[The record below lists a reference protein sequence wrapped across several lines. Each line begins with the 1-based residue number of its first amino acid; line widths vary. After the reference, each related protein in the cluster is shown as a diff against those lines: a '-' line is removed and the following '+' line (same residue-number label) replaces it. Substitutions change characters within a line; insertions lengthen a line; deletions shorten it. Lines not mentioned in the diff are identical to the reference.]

1 MSLRGWGSV
10 LRATSALGLLAIA
23 SAQANAG
30 GFAVHEQSVY
40 GQGTSFAGIAAGG
53 ALSSMYWNP
62 ATMTQFAGKGLEVG
76 ASALFPYAANT
87 PLPGSTLINP
97 PFSAFGT
104 SGGTFD
110 TGNDALVANGYF
122 TYQFT
127 PNLWLGMSLNS
138 PFGLSASFPNLWAGR
153 DYAANSSKLVT
164 YNAAPSLAYRF
175 NDWIS
180 VGIGAQIQ
188 YAKATLNKGVTIP
201 PGAFGPGV
209 PPVPLFADSTLHGD
223 GWAYGLTAGVTLTP
237 TPTTTIGIG
246 YRSALNQDI
255 SGSLLLGPPLAG
267 FSNGSIHT
275 TVNLPDT
282 VSLGLRQRV
291 TPQLT
296 LLGTAEWTN
305 WSRIGTSN
313 ILTASGAPAVVGATP
328 VTIPFQYKD
337 GWFFALGG
345 EYQWSDRLTLRA
357 GGAYEISPIDDQ
369 VRIPLVPDNNRIWA
383 SIGASWQVFRGFSFD
398 LAYSHIWVQDPS
410 INITAVSGNPSF
422 DGINYVGT
430 VNAHVDVFSLAM
442 VFRWGAPEPAPV
454 VKPII
459 AK

>member
-1 MSLRGWGSV
+1 MSLQGWGSV

-76 ASALFPYAANT
+76 ASGLFPFASNT
-87 PLPGSTLINP
+87 PLPGSSL
-97 PFSAFGT
+97 FGLPAVG
-104 SGGTFD
+104 GGTFNV
-110 TGNDALVANGYF
+110 GNDALLANGYF
-122 TYQFT
+122 TYQFS

-138 PFGLSASFPNLWAGR
+138 PFGLSQAFPDLWAGR

-188 YAKATLNKGVTIP
+188 HATATLNTGATIP
-201 PGAFGPGV
+201 PNAIAPGV
-209 PPVPLFADSTLHGD
+209 PPGPGPIFADSTLHGD

-237 TPTTTIGIG
+237 TPTTTIGVG
-246 YRSALNQDI
+246 YRSALNQKID
-255 SGSLLLGPPLAG
+255 GSLLLTGPIVAA

-275 TVNLPDT
+275 TVDLPDT
-282 VSLGLRQRV
+282 VSLGIRQRV

-313 ILTASGAPAVVGATP
+313 ILTASGAPAIVLAKP

-345 EYQWSDRLTLRA
+345 EYQWSDRLTVRA
-357 GGAYEISPIDDQ
+357 GAAYEISPIDDR
-369 VRIPLVPDNNRIWA
+369 VRTPLIPDNNRVWA

-398 LAYSHIWVQDPS
+398 LAYSHVWVQGPS
-410 INITAVSGNPSF
+410 INITAVSGNPFF
-422 DGINYVGT
+422 DGINYIGN
-430 VNAHVDVFSLAM
+430 VNAHADVFSLAM
-442 VFRWGAPEPAPV
+442 VYRWGAPEPAP
-454 VKPII
+454 II

>member
-1 MSLRGWGSV
+1 MSLQGWGSV

-23 SAQANAG
+23 STQANAG

-62 ATMTQFAGKGLEVG
+62 ATMTPFPGKGLEVG
-76 ASALFPYAANT
+76 ASALFPFASNT
-87 PLPGSTLINP
+87 PLPGSSL
-97 PFSAFGT
+97 FGLPVV
-104 SGGTFD
+104 GDGTF
-110 TGNDALVANGYF
+110 NIAHDALVPNGYF
-122 TYQFT
+122 TYQFS

-138 PFGLSASFPNLWAGR
+138 PFGLSQGFPDLWAGR

-188 YAKATLNKGVTIP
+188 YAKATLNRGVTLGI
-201 PGAFGPGV
+201 GNFQT
-209 PPVPLFADSTLHGD
+209 STLQGD

-237 TPTTTIGIG
+237 TPWTTIGLG
-246 YRSALNQDI
+246 YRSALNQKID
-255 SGSLLLGPPLAG
+255 GSLLLTGPLAV
-267 FSNGSIHT
+267 FRNGSIHT
-275 TVNLPDT
+275 TVDLPDT
-282 VSLGLRQRV
+282 VSLGIRQRV

-313 ILTASGAPAVVGATP
+313 ILTASGAPAIVGGRP

-345 EYQWSDRLTLRA
+345 EYQW
-357 GGAYEISPIDDQ
+357 
-369 VRIPLVPDNNRIWA
+369 
-383 SIGASWQVFRGFSFD
+383 
-398 LAYSHIWVQDPS
+398 
-410 INITAVSGNPSF
+410 
-422 DGINYVGT
+422 
-430 VNAHVDVFSLAM
+430 
-442 VFRWGAPEPAPV
+442 
-454 VKPII
+454 
-459 AK
+459 

>member
-23 SAQANAG
+23 STQASAG

-62 ATMTQFAGKGLEVG
+62 ATMTQFPGKGLEVG
-76 ASALFPYAANT
+76 ASALFPYASNT
-87 PLPGSTLINP
+87 PLPGSTL
-97 PFSAFGT
+97 FGT
-104 SGGTFD
+104 AAGGGTLD

-122 TYQFT
+122 TYQFS

-138 PFGLSASFPNLWAGR
+138 PFGLSASFPDLWAGR

-180 VGIGAQIQ
+180 VGVGAQIQ
-188 YAKATLNKGVTIP
+188 YAKATLNKGATVGP
-201 PGAFGPGV
+201 PP
-209 PPVPLFADSTLHGD
+209 FADVALHGD
-223 GWAYGLTAGVTLTP
+223 GWAYGFTAGVTLTP
-237 TPTTTIGIG
+237 TPTTTIGLG

-255 SGSLLLGPPLAG
+255 DGWLLATGAIAG
-267 FSNGSIHT
+267 FSNPSINT
-275 TVNLPDT
+275 TVKLPDT
-282 VSLGLRQRV
+282 VSLGIRQRV
-291 TPQLT
+291 TPQFT

-313 ILTASGAPAVVGATP
+313 VLAASGLPATIGPTA

-345 EYQWSDRLTLRA
+345 EYQWSDRLTVRA
-357 GGAYEISPIDDQ
+357 GAAYEISPITDQ
-369 VRIPLVPDNNRIWA
+369 VRTPLVPDNNRVWG

-410 INITAVSGNPSF
+410 INITAVSGNPNF
-422 DGINYVGT
+422 NGAINYVGS
-430 VNAHVDVFSLAM
+430 VNAHVDVLSLAM
-442 VFRWGAPEPAPV
+442 VYRWGAPEPAPV
-454 VKPII
+454 VRPII